1 MALKPCFYWL
11 YTEVSKLNIK
21 DTGGGG
27 SPAVFFMLEKVKT
40 MTYKK

>member
-21 DTGGGG
+21 DTGGG